1 MPDPTISAPTPDDA
15 EAWFDFIV
23 AQQAKAYAGIVP
35 GDFAA
40 RQATYR
46 ADWVPGLA
54 SAFAEPGT
62 ARRVVA
68 KVDGV
73 LVGVASIADGP
84 QAWEIGAGFVPAPA
98 PRELER
104 LYVAPE
110 LHGRGLGSAMLTRI
124 DDGCDLYLWLI
135 DGNAP
140 AQAFYRRRGFVDL
153 DEQFRTD
160 GSWGDVAMHRM
171 VRRS

>member
-1 MPDPTISAPTPDDA
+1 MIAAPTPDDA
-15 EAWFDFIV
+15 GAWFDFLV

-40 RQATYR
+40 RQEVYR
-46 ADWVPGLA
+46 AEWVPGMA
-54 SAFAEPGT
+54 RGFADPGT

-73 LVGVASIADGP
+73 LVGIASIADGP
-84 QAWEIGAGFVPAPA
+84 QQWEIGAGFVPSPA
-98 PRELER
+98 DRELER

-110 LHGRGLGSAMLTRI
+110 YHGRGLGSAMLARI
-124 DDGCDLYLWLI
+124 DDGRDLYLWLI
-135 DGNAP
+135 DGNEP

-153 DEQFRTD
+153 DERFRTD
-160 GSWGDVAMHRM
+160 ASWGDIGMHRM
-171 VRRS
+171 VRRA